1 MSGRRFTV
9 YFAWDKSREADRPLG
24 KLDNRFPALFEVRR
38 AAWPGLEELS
48 GGEQMIDG
56 FLDRI
61 VLGDFQMFLKA
72 VQDDTGVA
80 PTLVARRE
88 LNGAPTPIDATLL
101 DQSDTLIVVS
111 LDHCVTGQTP
121 ANVEVEAVSRFL
133 RRPEAV
139 LVVCPH
145 HYIGGDD
152 DGEEAAGEVF
162 RRRVEEHQH
171 HGDQLVP
178 AVQRFGGYAR
188 VLLEG
193 LGLPVVNLFGLR
205 PATRSDGQP
214 TPLEAAHS
222 LDALRLLGTPG
233 GDDEVKTFNA
243 HRHLPHLQPSGTA
256 TATFRILA
264 RQHVDPEAPPH
275 PFTLAGHVQFNALLY
290 APPGGDRGGHV
301 VVCDA
306 TVWSAAFRGTESLR
320 RFWANLAR
328 VPL

>member
-9 YFAWDKSREADRPLG
+9 YFAWDKRREADRPLG

-38 AAWPGLEELS
+38 AAWPGLEGLS
-48 GGEQMIDG
+48 VGEQMIDS

-88 LNGAPTPIDATLL
+88 LNGAPAPIDAVLI
-101 DQSDTLIVVS
+101 DRSDTLIIVS
-111 LDHCVTGQTP
+111 LDHFVTGQTP
-121 ANVEVEAVSRFL
+121 PNTEVAAVSRFL
-133 RRPEAV
+133 RRPGTV

-152 DGEEAAGEVF
+152 DAEEAAGEVF

-193 LGLPVVNLFGLR
+193 LGLPMVNLFGLR

-214 TPLEAAHS
+214 TPLETARS
-222 LDALRLLGTPG
+222 FDALHLLGTPG
-233 GDDEVKTFNA
+233 EDDEVTTFNA
-243 HRHLPHLQPSGTA
+243 HGHLPHLQPSGNA
-256 TATFRILA
+256 TAVFRVLA
-264 RQHVDPEAPPH
+264 RQHVDPEAQPH
-275 PFTLAGHVQFNALLY
+275 PFTRAGHVQFNVLLY
-290 APPGGDRGGHV
+290 APPGGDRAGHV

-306 TVWSAAFRGTESLR
+306 TVWSAAFKGTESLR